1 VKLPA
6 RIERAVRAA
15 GFFVTWRAA
24 LLLALGAP
32 VVVLLRGQAATSA
45 AVGWC
50 VVWLA
55 VVAADVL
62 FATRPTDLT
71 WKRTLPPKLSIG
83 VANPVELRIANPT
96 AAPVTLRGRETP
108 PASFDGERV
117 FGPLTIPPH
126 EEADVAL
133 SFAPPERGRYLFGD
147 VGVRIA
153 GPLGFA
159 GRAVRVPMAQEAKVY
174 PDIVAVRSYA
184 LLARKGALAEM
195 GIKRMRLAGEGTEFE
210 SLRDYLE
217 GDSFRDIDW
226 KATARRG
233 RPIVRSFEIERSQ
246 TLVIA
251 IDAGRL
257 MTPRVGALSK
267 LDRAINAALM
277 LAYLGTERDDLV
289 GLLVFGRDV
298 ERYLPPRKGHRQFL
312 AILEALYAIE
322 GRVEEPDYD
331 RALHYLTAKLPKRA
345 LVAVFTDLQGKEPS
359 HRLLATLS
367 AMAPRHLPL
376 VITQRNREV
385 ERRSRRELAKEPE
398 VFEAA
403 VAESLLADKAASLRM
418 LQARGALV
426 LDVLPEE
433 LTVASVNRYLEIKA
447 RGRL

>member
-1 VKLPA
+1 VRLPPRIA
-6 RIERAVRAA
+6 RLA
-15 GFFVTWRAA
+15 GFYLTPRAA
-24 LLLALGAP
+24 LLLAAGAP
-32 VVVLLRGQAATSA
+32 VAVLVRGQAAVWV
-45 AVGWC
+45 AVGWG
-50 VVWLA
+50 VLWLSL
-55 VVAADVL
+55 VASDVL
-62 FATRPTDLT
+62 RAARPTDLT
-71 WKRTLPPKLSIG
+71 WSRTLPPKLSIG
-83 VANPVELRIANPT
+83 VANPVTLRIGNPT
-96 AAPVTLRGRETP
+96 GEPVVLRGRETP
-108 PASFDGERV
+108 PSSFEGERA
-117 FGPLTIPPH
+117 FGPMTIAARD
-126 EEADVAL
+126 EVDVPL
-133 SFAPPERGRYLFGD
+133 SFTSPARGLFSFGD
-147 VGVRIA
+147 VGARTA
-153 GPLGFA
+153 GPWGLA
-159 GRAVRVPMAQEAKVY
+159 GRAVRVPLVQEAKVY

-195 GIKRMRLAGEGTEFE
+195 GIKRMRMAGEGTEFE
-210 SLRDYLE
+210 SLREYLE

-233 RPIVRSFEIERSQ
+233 RPIVRSFEVERSQ

-251 IDAGRL
+251 IDTGRL
-257 MTPRVGALSK
+257 MTPRVGALAK

-312 AILEALYAIE
+312 AILEALYSIE

-331 RALHYLTAKLPKRA
+331 RALRYLATKLPKRA
-345 LVAVFTDLQGKEPS
+345 LVTVFTDLQGKEPS

-376 VITQRNREV
+376 VITQRNRDV
-385 ERRSRRELAKEPE
+385 EKRSRQE
-398 VFEAA
+398 VKVEADAFEAS
-403 VAESLLADKAASLRM
+403 VAESLLADKAAALRM

-426 LDVLPEE
+426 LDVYPEE

>member
-1 VKLPA
+1 VKLPP
-6 RIERAVRAA
+6 RIERVLRAA
-15 GFFVTWRAA
+15 GFFVTPRAA
-24 LLLALGAP
+24 LLLAAGAP
-32 VVVLLRGQAATSA
+32 VVALLRGSAATWTALAWSVAWVA
-45 AVGWC
+45 AVASD
-50 VVWLA
+50 VVRA
-55 VVAADVL
+55 KMP
-62 FATRPTDLT
+62 TRLS
-71 WKRTLPPKLSIG
+71 WSRGLPPKLSIG
-83 VANPVELRIANPT
+83 VANPVALTIGNPFST
-96 AAPVTLRGRETP
+96 PVTLRGRETP
-108 PASFDGERV
+108 PPVFAGERA
-117 FGPLTIPPH
+117 FGPVTVPPH
-126 EEADVAL
+126 ADVTVPL
-133 SFAPPERGRYLFGD
+133 SFTPPARGLFAFGSI
-147 VGVRIA
+147 GVRTT
-153 GPLGFA
+153 GPLGLG
-159 GRAVRVPMAQEAKVY
+159 GRAVRVPLPQEAKVY

-210 SLRDYLE
+210 SLREYLE

-226 KATARRG
+226 KATARHG
-233 RPIVRSFEIERSQ
+233 KPIVRSFEVERSQ

-257 MTPRVGALSK
+257 MTPRVGALAK
-267 LDRAINAALM
+267 LDRAVNAALM
-277 LAYLGTERDDLV
+277 LAYLGTERDDMV

-312 AILEALYAIE
+312 AILEALYAVE
-322 GRVEEPDYD
+322 GKVEEPDYD
-331 RALHYLTAKLPKRA
+331 RALRYLATKLPKRA

-385 ERRSRRELAKEPE
+385 ERTARRDPTREPQ

-403 VAESLLADKAASLRM
+403 VAESLLADKTAALRL
-418 LQARGALV
+418 LQARGVLV

>member
-1 VKLPA
+1 VKLPV
-6 RIERAVRAA
+6 RIERVVRAA
-15 GFFVTWRAA
+15 GFYVTPRAA
-24 LLLALGAP
+24 LALALGAP
-32 VVVLLRGQAATSA
+32 VVALIRGPAATWTALAWSVLWVA
-45 AVGWC
+45 AVTS
-50 VVWLA
+50 
-55 VVAADVL
+55 DVL
-62 FATRPTDLT
+62 RATPPTRLK
-71 WKRTLPPKLSIG
+71 WVRTLPPKLSIG
-83 VANPVELRIANPT
+83 VANPVTLAVTNPT
-96 AAPVTLRGRETP
+96 GNPVTLRGRETP
-108 PASFDGERV
+108 PPSFEGIRA
-117 FGPLTIPPH
+117 FGPVTVEPH
-126 EEADVAL
+126 EQADIAL
-133 SFAPPERGRYLFGD
+133 AFTPPERGLFSFGD
-147 VGVRIA
+147 VGARTP
-153 GPLGFA
+153 GPLGLA
-159 GRAVRVPMAQEAKVY
+159 GRAVRVPLAQEAKVY

-210 SLRDYLE
+210 SLREYLE

-257 MTPRVGALSK
+257 MTPRVGALAK

-322 GRVEEPDYD
+322 GKVEEPDYD
-331 RALHYLTAKLPKRA
+331 HALRYLATKLPKRA

-359 HRLLATLS
+359 HRLLSTLS

-376 VITQRNREV
+376 VITQRNRDV
-385 ERRSRRELAKEPE
+385 ERTSRRELKNEPE

-403 VAESLLADKAASLRM
+403 VAESLLADKAAALRM
-418 LQARGALV
+418 LQARGVLV

>member
-6 RIERAVRAA
+6 RIERFARAA
-15 GFFVTWRAA
+15 GFHVTARAA
-24 LLLALGAP
+24 VLLAVGAP
-32 VVVLLRGQAATSA
+32 VVAVVRGEAATWLALGWSALWIA
-45 AVGWC
+45 AV
-50 VVWLA
+50 A
-55 VVAADVL
+55 SDVL
-62 FATRPTDLT
+62 RATRPTDLV
-71 WKRTLPPKLSIG
+71 WRRTLPPKLSVG
-83 VANPVELRIANPT
+83 VANPVTLHAANAT
-96 AAPVTLRGRETP
+96 GGAVTLRGRETP
-108 PASFDGERV
+108 PPSFSGERS
-117 FGPLTIPPH
+117 FGPVTIPSR
-126 EEADVAL
+126 EEAGVSLA
-133 SFAPPERGRYLFGD
+133 FTPPSRGLFLFGD
-147 VGVRIA
+147 VGVRTT
-153 GPLGFA
+153 GPLGLA
-159 GRAVRVPMAQEAKVY
+159 GRAVRVPLTQEAKVY

-195 GIKRMRLAGEGTEFE
+195 GIKRMRMAGEGTEFE
-210 SLRDYLE
+210 SLREYQE
-217 GDSFRDIDW
+217 GDSYRDIDW

-233 RPIVRSFEIERSQ
+233 RPVVRSFEVERSQ

-257 MTPRVGALSK
+257 MTPRVGALAK

-312 AILEALYAIE
+312 AILEALYSVE

-331 RALHYLTAKLPKRA
+331 RALRYLATKLPKRA
-345 LVAVFTDLQGKEPS
+345 LVAVFTDLQGNEPS
-359 HRLLATLS
+359 HRLLSTLS

-376 VITQRNREV
+376 EITQRNRDV
-385 ERRSRRELAKEPE
+385 ERRSRRELGKEPD

-403 VAESLLADKAASLRM
+403 VAESLLADKASALRM

-426 LDVLPEE
+426 LDVFPEE